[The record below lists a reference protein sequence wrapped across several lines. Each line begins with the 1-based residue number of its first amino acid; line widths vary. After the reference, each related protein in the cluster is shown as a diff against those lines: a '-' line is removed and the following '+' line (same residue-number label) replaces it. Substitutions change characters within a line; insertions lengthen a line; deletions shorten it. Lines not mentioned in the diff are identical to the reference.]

1 MTTGADAAATSALT
15 EPNDDGSAI
24 GRLRRQIA
32 FRNYTLL
39 LVVVVTWLVFQVLT
53 NGIFLSQRNLTLL
66 ALQTT
71 ITALAAISA
80 VMLIVTRNID
90 LSVGSAV
97 ALVGVVVAWLTVRM
111 DIDPLIAVPVAIAT
125 GIALGAWN
133 GWWVT
138 RIGVP
143 SFIVTLAGLLTFRGI
158 SLIITNSATISP
170 VPKSMTG
177 FATGFL
183 PAAMSI
189 ALVCLLFAGYALF
202 QVADARRAKAFGL
215 IARIGPRVARMLI
228 PAAVGAL
235 IAIYV
240 SSSNGLPLLVL
251 MLGACALAAEVLMRR
266 TRYGAQLYAIGGNPE
281 AARLAGINIGRA
293 IFWDFLIAGFAYGVT
308 GVALTARVSGAVSGS
323 AGLFLELDA
332 ITAAIIGGTSLAG
345 GRGTILGALLGAALM
360 GSLNNGMSLLG
371 IGTAYQYTAG
381 GLVLLVA
388 VAIDVVGRRRGRGQ
402 L

>member
-1 MTTGADAAATSALT
+1 MSLDTDGQAETISA
-15 EPNDDGSAI
+15 PDDGRSSFT
-24 GRLRRQIA
+24 RLRQQVA

-53 NGIFLSQRNLTLL
+53 NGIFLTQRNLTLL

-80 VMLIVTRNID
+80 VMLIVTRNFD

-97 ALVGVVVAWLTVRM
+97 ALVGVVVAWLTVRL
-111 DIDPLIAVPVAIAT
+111 DVDPLLAVPIAILV

-138 RIGVP
+138 RVGVP
-143 SFIVTLAGLLTFRGI
+143 SFIVTLAGLLVFRGV

-183 PAAMSI
+183 PSAFSI
-189 ALVCLLFAGYALF
+189 ALVCVLFAGYAVFL
-202 QVADARRAKAFGL
+202 VADARRAQAFGL
-215 IARIGPRVARMLI
+215 IRDVGPRVTRLLI
-228 PAAVGAL
+228 PAGIGA
-235 IAIYV
+235 IVAIYV
-240 SSSNGLPLLVL
+240 SSTNGLPLLVL
-251 MLGACALAAEVLMRR
+251 LLGACVLAAEVVMRR
-266 TRYGAQLYAIGGNPE
+266 TRFGAQLYAIGGNPE
-281 AARLAGINIGRA
+281 AARLSGVNIGRA
-293 IFWDFLIAGFAYGVT
+293 IFWNFVIAGFAYGII
-308 GVALTARVSGAVSGS
+308 GVALTARVSGAVAGS

-360 GSLNNGMSLLG
+360 GSLNNGMSLLNV
-371 IGTAYQYTAG
+371 GTPYQDTAR
-381 GLVLLVA
+381 GLVLLAA
-388 VAIDVVGRRRGRGQ
+388 VAIDVVGRRRS
-402 L
+402 

>member
-1 MTTGADAAATSALT
+1 MSTEAGAPATGAVVASAGAGSALR
-15 EPNDDGSAI
+15 
-24 GRLRRQIA
+24 RLRGQVA
-32 FRNYTLL
+32 FRNYTLIF
-39 LVVVVTWLVFQVLT
+39 VVVITWLVFQVLT

-111 DIDPLIAVPVAIAT
+111 DIDPLIAVPVAIMS
-125 GIALGAWN
+125 GIAMGAWN

-138 RIGVP
+138 RVGVP

-170 VPKSMTG
+170 VPKSMTN

-183 PAAMSI
+183 PSVASI
-189 ALVCLLFAGYALF
+189 ALVCLLFAGFAVF
-202 QVADARRAKAFGL
+202 QIVDARRARAFGL
-215 IARIGPRVARMLI
+215 IGDIRPRVARMLV
-228 PAAVGAL
+228 PAGIGAA

-281 AARLAGINIGRA
+281 AARLAGIDLGRA
-293 IFWDFLIAGFAYGVT
+293 IFWNFAIAGFAYGVT

-371 IGTAYQYTAG
+371 IGTAFQYTAG

-388 VAIDVVGRRRGRGQ
+388 VAIDVVGRRRSRG
-402 L
+402 

>member
-1 MTTGADAAATSALT
+1 MSTGADAPATGAIAAG
-15 EPNDDGSAI
+15 EPGASTFR
-24 GRLRRQIA
+24 RLRGQVA
-32 FRNYTLL
+32 FRNYTLIF
-39 LVVVVTWLVFQVLT
+39 VVVVTWLVFQVLT

-111 DIDPLIAVPVAIAT
+111 DIDPLIAVPVAIAS
-125 GIALGAWN
+125 GIAMGAWN

-183 PAAMSI
+183 PSAASI
-189 ALVCLLFAGYALF
+189 ALVCLLFGAFALF
-202 QVADARRAKAFGL
+202 QIADARRARAFGL
-215 IARIGPRVARMLI
+215 IRDIGPRVIRLLI
-228 PAAVGAL
+228 PAAIGAA

-251 MLGACALAAEVLMRR
+251 LLGACALAAEVLMRR

-281 AARLAGINIGRA
+281 AARLAGIDLRRA
-293 IFWDFLIAGFAYGVT
+293 IFWNFIIAGFAYGVT

-371 IGTAYQYTAG
+371 IGTAFQYTAG

-388 VAIDVVGRRRGRGQ
+388 VAIDVVGRRRSRG
-402 L
+402 

>member
-1 MTTGADAAATSALT
+1 MSIGPGSDPTATT
-15 EPNDDGSAI
+15 DDGRSTFVS
-24 GRLRRQIA
+24 LRQQVA
-32 FRNYTLL
+32 LRNYTLL
-39 LVVVVTWLVFQVLT
+39 AVVVVTWIVFQVLT
-53 NGIFLSQRNLTLL
+53 NGIFLTQRNLTLL

-80 VMLIVTRNID
+80 VMLIVTRNFD

-97 ALVGVVVAWLTVRM
+97 ALVGVVVAWLTVRL
-111 DIDPLIAVPVAIAT
+111 DVDPLLAVPIAILV
-125 GIALGAWN
+125 GIAMGAWN

-138 RIGVP
+138 RVGVP
-143 SFIVTLAGLLTFRGI
+143 SFIVTLAGLLVFRGV

-183 PAAMSI
+183 PSALSI
-189 ALVCLLFAGYALF
+189 ALVCVLFGGYAVFL
-202 QVADARRAKAFGL
+202 VADSRRAQAFGL
-215 IARIGPRVARMLI
+215 IRDVGPRVTRLLI
-228 PAAVGAL
+228 PAGIGAV

-240 SSSNGLPLLVL
+240 SSTNGLPLLVL
-251 MLGACALAAEVLMRR
+251 LLGACVLAAEILMRR
-266 TRYGAQLYAIGGNPE
+266 TRYGARLYAIGGNPE
-281 AARLAGINIGRA
+281 AARLAGVHVGRA
-293 IFWDFLIAGFAYGVT
+293 IFWDFVIAGFAYGIT

-360 GSLNNGMSLLG
+360 GSLNNGMSLLNV
-371 IGTAYQYTAG
+371 GTPYQDTAR
-381 GLVLLVA
+381 GLVLLAA
-388 VAIDVVGRRRGRGQ
+388 VAIDVVGRRRT
-402 L
+402 

>member
-1 MTTGADAAATSALT
+1 VNVTNEPVRAGDQRPTSDRPSSVA
-15 EPNDDGSAI
+15 
-24 GRLRRQIA
+24 RLRQQVA

-39 LVVVVTWLVFQVLT
+39 LVVVLTWAVFQVLT
-53 NGIFLSQRNLTLL
+53 NGIFLTQRNLTLL

-80 VMLIVTRNID
+80 VMLIVTRNFD

-97 ALVGVVVAWLTVRM
+97 ALVGVVVAWLTVRL
-111 DIDPLIAVPVAIAT
+111 DVDPLVAVPVAIAV
-125 GIALGAWN
+125 GLALGAWN

-138 RIGVP
+138 RVGVP
-143 SFIVTLAGLLTFRGI
+143 SFIVTLAGLLIFRGV

-183 PAAMSI
+183 PSAPSI
-189 ALVCLLFAGYALF
+189 VLVCLLFGGYALF

-215 IARIGPRVARMLI
+215 IREIGPRVARMLI

-251 MLGACALAAEVLMRR
+251 LLGACALAAEVLMRR

-281 AARLAGINIGRA
+281 AARLAGVNIGRA

-371 IGTAYQYTAG
+371 VGTAYQYTAG

-388 VAIDVVGRRRGRGQ
+388 VAIDVVGRRRSRS
-402 L
+402 